1 MCKRYY
7 KIATIQ
13 EEIFEAID
21 EAFNEMAKKD
31 YISYILFIGR
41 ADMIH
46 GLKQHVGTDCVIDYH
61 GDTIY
66 DRTRAQFYLRYLR
79 RNYNKDG
86 FAYQGDAGIDDMHIE
101 LMIYSHLWDSSDFI
115 KSLMRIASIVSGGGY
130 IWQPQIDWQHKDI
143 FMDKWIISPLKA
155 SGLKIGDLVE
165 KYYDPSVRNAFA
177 HSLYSIDEN
186 QRRITVR
193 PRKGMKTL
201 TFDEF
206 QSLFLHSVILM
217 NKMENAIAINHNEAA
232 KLNTAITEAFTT
244 PDGVRVQVFGHMV
257 QMGKEI
263 YPELMMVKIKEEL

>member
-1 MCKRYY
+1 MCKSQH
-7 KIATIQ
+7 KIASIQ

-31 YISYILFIGR
+31 YTSYILFIGR
-41 ADMIH
+41 ADMIP
-46 GLKQHVGTDCVIDYH
+46 GLKQHVGSDCVIDYH

-66 DRTRAQFYLRYLR
+66 DQTRAQFYLRYLR
-79 RNYNKDG
+79 RNYSKDG
-86 FAYQGDAGIDDMHIE
+86 FAYKGDAGIDDMHIE

-115 KSLMRIASIVSGGGY
+115 KSLMRIASIVSGDGY

-143 FMDKWIISPLKA
+143 FMEKWIISPLKA
-155 SGLKIGDLVE
+155 AELKIGDLVE

-177 HSLYSIDEN
+177 HSLYLIEEG

-217 NKMENAIAINHNEAA
+217 NKLENAIAFNHDEAA
-232 KLNTAITEAFTT
+232 KLNTAITEPLTT
-244 PDGVRVQVFGHMV
+244 PDGACVQVYGKMV
-257 QMGKEI
+257 QRGKEI
-263 YPELMMVKIKEEL
+263 YPELRMAKIKDD

>member
-1 MCKRYY
+1 MCKGHHL
-7 KIATIQ
+7 IASIR
-13 EEIFEAID
+13 EEIIEAIN
-21 EAFNEMAKKD
+21 EAFNTMAKND

-41 ADMIH
+41 ADMIS

-66 DRTRAQFYLRYLR
+66 DQTRSHFYLRYLR
-79 RNYNKDG
+79 RNYSKDG
-86 FAYQGDAGIDDMHIE
+86 FAYDGDAGIDDMHIE

-115 KSLMRIASIVSGGGY
+115 KSLMRMASIVSGSGY
-130 IWQPQIDWQHKDI
+130 IWQPQIDWQHKDV

-177 HSLYSIDEN
+177 HSLYFIDED

-193 PRKGMKTL
+193 PRKGTKTL

-217 NKMENAIAINHNEAA
+217 NLMENAIAFNHNEAA
-232 KLNTAITEAFTT
+232 KLNTAITETFTT
-244 PDGVRVQVFGHMV
+244 PDGAHVQVFGKLV
-257 QMGKEI
+257 QRGKEV
-263 YPELMMVKIKEEL
+263 YPELRMAKIKEEL

>member
-1 MCKRYY
+1 MCRSQH
-7 KIATIQ
+7 KIASIR
-13 EEIFEAID
+13 EEICEAID
-21 EAFNEMAKKD
+21 EAFNAMAKKD

-41 ADMIH
+41 ADLIP
-46 GLKQHVGTDCVIDYH
+46 GLKEHVGTDCVIDYH

-66 DRTRAQFYLRYLR
+66 DQTRAQFYLRYLR

-86 FAYQGDAGIDDMHIE
+86 FAYKGDTGIDDMHIE

-143 FMDKWIISPLKA
+143 FMDKWIISPLKT
-155 SGLKIGDLVE
+155 SGLKMGDLVE
-165 KYYDPSVRNAFA
+165 KYYDSSVRNAFA
-177 HSLYSIDEN
+177 HSLYFIEEE

-201 TFDEF
+201 TVDEF

-217 NKMENAIAINHNEAA
+217 NKMENAIAFNHDEAA
-232 KLNTAITEAFTT
+232 KLNTAITETFTT
-244 PDGVRVQVFGHMV
+244 PDGVRVQVFGKMV
-257 QMGKEI
+257 QRGKKI
-263 YPELMMVKIKEEL
+263 YPELRMAKIKEEQ